1 MVDCKKLGF
10 SSNQKK
16 NKKPTFHIED
26 KITSPNSNSKQLSSN
41 EIFLIKKIRG
51 EHLRKKSITFTKTF
65 SRKFLKKIKNLQFK
79 NYKVKVEKIAQ
90 FKKILTNSLK
100 TLLLGEDSSN
110 NKDVLEETLNKDE
123 ELNKFLKCQ
132 VIDLINHCFV
142 KEKEI
147 KGDLYSKYRKQYIE
161 EIEKYEKKK
170 KIILKRFMKN
180 INIDELEK
188 KQRNKKPIFKIER
201 SNNNKT
207 ILHKSNNK
215 NDKII
220 NDEQIKNDFT
230 NKKTNSYLLK
240 KNLNVNNPSFSSE
253 FNNRK
258 DQINDHFE
266 FEPSI
271 NSEFEDKD
279 SQFVNDP
286 LRFINRQSSFKSD
299 QLPSISNFSNI
310 SNKESFTEFIS
321 FQNINGFQI

>member
-51 EHLRKKSITFTKTF
+51 EHLRKKSITFTKAF

-123 ELNKFLKCQ
+123 ELNKFLKYQ

-188 KQRNKKPIFKIER
+188 KQRNKKPIFKIEI

-207 ILHKSNNK
+207 ISHKSNNK

-220 NDEQIKNDFT
+220 NDG
-230 NKKTNSYLLK
+230 
-240 KNLNVNNPSFSSE
+240 
-253 FNNRK
+253 
-258 DQINDHFE
+258 QINDHFE
-266 FEPSI
+266 FDPSI

-321 FQNINGFQI
+321 FPEYKRISNLDNDS

>member
-1 MVDCKKLGF
+1 M
-10 SSNQKK
+10 
-16 NKKPTFHIED
+16 
-26 KITSPNSNSKQLSSN
+26 
-41 EIFLIKKIRG
+41 
-51 EHLRKKSITFTKTF
+51 
-65 SRKFLKKIKNLQFK
+65 KKIKNLQFK

-100 TLLLGEDSSN
+100 TLLLGEDYSN

-123 ELNKFLKCQ
+123 ELNKFLKYQ

-220 NDEQIKNDFT
+220 NDEQIKNNFT

-271 NSEFEDKD
+271 NSEFED
-279 SQFVNDP
+279 
-286 LRFINRQSSFKSD
+286 
-299 QLPSISNFSNI
+299 FSNI